1 MSWSNY
7 TYKKPEHIERK
18 PGDYRCIILNAES
31 SISKTSGKQMLVIT
45 LRPSGTTANVKAYIV
60 DNDYFDDNFSQFL
73 DAFPD
78 IKGNS
83 AMANPDSCFQWR
95 GAEGAIKLKV
105 NDNGYFEPDRYP
117 WIEAGS
123 KKEETLPDFVWKAR
137 DDEPQEIPTMQEFTE
152 LDDNDDEDGEIPF

>member
-7 TYKKPEHIERK
+7 TYKKPEHVERT
-18 PGDYRCIILNAES
+18 PGNYRCIILNAES
-31 SISKTSGKQMLVIT
+31 TISKSSGKQMLVISF
-45 LRPSGTTANVKAYIV
+45 RPSGTASTVKAYIV

-73 DAFPD
+73 DAFPG
-78 IKGNS
+78 IKSNP

-95 GAEGAIKLKV
+95 GAQGAVKLKV

-123 KKEETLPDFVWKAR
+123 SKEKNLPEFIWKAR
-137 DDEPQEIPTMQEFTE
+137 DDEPQEMPTLQEFTE
-152 LDDNDDEDGEIPF
+152 LDDSEDSDDIPF